1 MISKYKVEK
10 EVCLGV
16 GMSFGLFVA
25 VFLFLF
31 FIVKVKGVL

>member
-1 MISKYKVEK
+1 M
-10 EVCLGV
+10 CLGV

-25 VFLFLF
+25 VFLLLF